1 MAVLDATETGCEL
14 SQPKF
19 EFTSLLIVVLHSSVT
34 TQKYNR
40 TTTSSP
46 PLRRTAT
53 YFLLL
58 FELDDVVRSEKDFC
72 LSWAHLKRILRRIK
86 TYLSLRRWRGKS

>member
-46 PLRRTAT
+46 PLRGTATAT
-53 YFLLL
+53 YFLFL
-58 FELDDVVRSEKDFC
+58 FELDDVVRSEKDFG
-72 LSWAHLKRILRRIK
+72 LSWAHFKRIR
-86 TYLSLRRWRGKS
+86 